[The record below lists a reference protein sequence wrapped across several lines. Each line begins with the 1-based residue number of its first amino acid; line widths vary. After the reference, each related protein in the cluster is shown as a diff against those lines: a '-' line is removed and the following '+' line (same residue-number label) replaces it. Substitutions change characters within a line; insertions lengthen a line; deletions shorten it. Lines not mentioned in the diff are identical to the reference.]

1 MKSAWK
7 VLLGKHKLLFSFI
20 LLLNLIQVLLVIG
33 SPLLL
38 SILNNGTYASTT
50 ADAFIY
56 GGILIAMAIGWAI
69 FSIFT
74 NYVSTIFQTI
84 VESRLQMKIFEKTMF
99 LTYADKQKFSQS
111 ILLTTSVKDVE
122 ELSKTIIFLTR
133 PVIMGIFYFIGAI
146 ALLFVISGNLWQVP
160 LTVVLMA
167 LSTIVVF
174 IVVSK
179 FNAKNWNKMRNANDE
194 LAKTSLENVNGVKVI
209 RSFLLDAFFLTKLD
223 FKWKDNVSKSII
235 ANRVSKV
242 SIAIVIFIIYIITP
256 VVLIIGICT
265 NSMKATNILS
275 IMQSTNLLVLGIAM
289 IGFGSEQYFRAT
301 VSIKRINDL
310 IYYKNKITY
319 KGTKEIV
326 NNNIEFR
333 NVSFRYENSK
343 KWVLK
348 NVSFSIKD
356 TDRVGIIGTT
366 GAGKSTLLKL
376 LMHQLEPT
384 SGGIFVDNIALK
396 EIKKTSLQH
405 AFSVNEQVP
414 SLFYGTIRENIL
426 FGLKNISDDQIDQAI
441 TIAQAKDFIE
451 TKEDKLESMVA
462 QRAQNLSGGQKQ
474 RLAMSRALLRDAR
487 TLILDDSTSAL
498 DMITEK
504 KFLTALKQQTK
515 FKNSIIIAQRISNI
529 LDCDKIIVMDKGKIV
544 GIGDNDT
551 LLKTCAI
558 YKDIYQQ
565 QINGGSKHEST
576 VSNN

>member
-209 RSFLLDAFFLTKLD
+209 RSFLLDAFF
-223 FKWKDNVSKSII
+223 
-235 ANRVSKV
+235 
-242 SIAIVIFIIYIITP
+242 
-256 VVLIIGICT
+256 
-265 NSMKATNILS
+265 
-275 IMQSTNLLVLGIAM
+275 
-289 IGFGSEQYFRAT
+289 
-301 VSIKRINDL
+301 
-310 IYYKNKITY
+310 
-319 KGTKEIV
+319 
-326 NNNIEFR
+326 
-333 NVSFRYENSK
+333 
-343 KWVLK
+343 
-348 NVSFSIKD
+348 
-356 TDRVGIIGTT
+356 
-366 GAGKSTLLKL
+366 
-376 LMHQLEPT
+376 
-384 SGGIFVDNIALK
+384 
-396 EIKKTSLQH
+396 
-405 AFSVNEQVP
+405 
-414 SLFYGTIRENIL
+414 
-426 FGLKNISDDQIDQAI
+426 
-441 TIAQAKDFIE
+441 
-451 TKEDKLESMVA
+451 
-462 QRAQNLSGGQKQ
+462 
-474 RLAMSRALLRDAR
+474 
-487 TLILDDSTSAL
+487 
-498 DMITEK
+498 
-504 KFLTALKQQTK
+504 
-515 FKNSIIIAQRISNI
+515 
-529 LDCDKIIVMDKGKIV
+529 
-544 GIGDNDT
+544 
-551 LLKTCAI
+551 
-558 YKDIYQQ
+558 
-565 QINGGSKHEST
+565 
-576 VSNN
+576 

>member
-1 MKSAWK
+1 
-7 VLLGKHKLLFSFI
+7 
-20 LLLNLIQVLLVIG
+20 
-33 SPLLL
+33 
-38 SILNNGTYASTT
+38 
-50 ADAFIY
+50 
-56 GGILIAMAIGWAI
+56 
-69 FSIFT
+69 
-74 NYVSTIFQTI
+74 
-84 VESRLQMKIFEKTMF
+84 
-99 LTYADKQKFSQS
+99 
-111 ILLTTSVKDVE
+111 
-122 ELSKTIIFLTR
+122 
-133 PVIMGIFYFIGAI
+133 
-146 ALLFVISGNLWQVP
+146 
-160 LTVVLMA
+160 
-167 LSTIVVF
+167 
-174 IVVSK
+174 
-179 FNAKNWNKMRNANDE
+179 
-194 LAKTSLENVNGVKVI
+194 
-209 RSFLLDAFFLTKLD
+209 
-223 FKWKDNVSKSII
+223 
-235 ANRVSKV
+235 
-242 SIAIVIFIIYIITP
+242 IAIVIFIIYIITP

>member
-396 EIKKTSLQH
+396 EIKKTNLQH

>member
-515 FKNSIIIAQRISNI
+515 FKKSIIIAQRISNI

>member
-7 VLLGKHKLLFSFI
+7 VLLGKHKLLFFFI

-167 LSTIVVF
+167 LSTIVIFV
-174 IVVSK
+174 VVSK
-179 FNAKNWNKMRNANDE
+179 FNAKNWNKMRIANDE

-384 SGGIFVDNIALK
+384 SGEIFVDNIALK

-426 FGLKNISDDQIDQAI
+426 FGLKNISDDQIAQAI

-565 QINGGSKHEST
+565 QINGGAKHEST